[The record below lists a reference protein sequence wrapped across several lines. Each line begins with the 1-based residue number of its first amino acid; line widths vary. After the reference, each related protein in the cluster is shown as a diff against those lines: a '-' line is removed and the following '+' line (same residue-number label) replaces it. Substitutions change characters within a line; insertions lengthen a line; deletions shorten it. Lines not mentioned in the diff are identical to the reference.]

1 VKKRHLVIMYVE
13 DITQDDFRK
22 IEETIFKFLN
32 EKLPD
37 IQFLLTD
44 KKIETLSREDLRRIL
59 EAKS

>member
-1 VKKRHLVIMYVE
+1 MKKRHLVIMYVE